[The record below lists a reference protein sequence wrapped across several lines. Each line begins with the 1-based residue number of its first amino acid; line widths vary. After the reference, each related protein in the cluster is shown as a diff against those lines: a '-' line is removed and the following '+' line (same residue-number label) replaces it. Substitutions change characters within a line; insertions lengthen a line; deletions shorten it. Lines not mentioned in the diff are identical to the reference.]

1 MKGVRNMSIEEY
13 KSIYDAIL
21 DLSEDADSFGLFKT
35 ISDEDVEKCMYIA
48 AILDTLND
56 VPAARKEH
64 IFKHKKISQCQYND
78 WYEKMMCYN

>member
-1 MKGVRNMSIEEY
+1 MSIEEY
-13 KSIYDAIL
+13 KNLYDKII
-21 DLSEDADSFGLFKT
+21 DLAEDADSFGLFNS

-64 IFKHKKISQCQYND
+64 IFKRKGISKYQYNE
-78 WYEKMMCYN
+78 WYETMICYN